1 MSSNIVFLP
10 DGWTEYQSWVAE
22 NDRRIL
28 KKIRELIT
36 DVVRNGNAGIGKPEA
51 LVGDLSG
58 WWSRRI
64 TDEHRLIYMI
74 EENNIYIAKC
84 RGHYK

>member
-1 MSSNIVFLP
+1 MSNIVFLP
-10 DGWTEYQSWVAE
+10 DGWDEYQSWVIE

-28 KKIRELIT
+28 KKIRELIANIS
-36 DVVRNGNAGIGKPEA
+36 RNGNVGIGKPEP
-51 LVGDLSG
+51 LIGDLSG

-74 EENNIYIAKC
+74 EGENVYIAKC